1 MRLWSWC
8 ENIWK
13 QRVLIYGEKESE
25 GEKQSIL
32 SWEILKSVD
41 TIHMTKTNINKDQIK
56 FENLHKSF
64 FSDIKNTSCL
74 ISSDS
79 VVIQADSKS
88 NSDPA
93 SVELSFKEDNYLI
106 YFWDGY
112 SLAEKTTVQSYEN
125 ALVVFKKFAKKLAKN
140 LRRY

>member
-1 MRLWSWC
+1 
-8 ENIWK
+8 
-13 QRVLIYGEKESE
+13 
-25 GEKQSIL
+25 
-32 SWEILKSVD
+32 
-41 TIHMTKTNINKDQIK
+41 MTKTNINKDQIK
-56 FENLHKSF
+56 FENLYKSF

-79 VVIQADSKS
+79 VVIQSDSKS

-93 SVELSFKEDNYLI
+93 SVELSFKDDNYLI
-106 YFWDGY
+106 YLWDGY

>member
-1 MRLWSWC
+1 
-8 ENIWK
+8 
-13 QRVLIYGEKESE
+13 
-25 GEKQSIL
+25 
-32 SWEILKSVD
+32 
-41 TIHMTKTNINKDQIK
+41 MTKTNINKDQIK

-64 FSDIKNTSCL
+64 FSDIKNTSFL

-79 VVIQADSKS
+79 VVIQSDSKS
-88 NSDPA
+88 NTDPA
-93 SVELSFKEDNYLI
+93 SVELIFKDDNYLI

-112 SLAEKTTVQSYEN
+112 SLAEKTTLQSYEN

>member
-1 MRLWSWC
+1 
-8 ENIWK
+8 
-13 QRVLIYGEKESE
+13 
-25 GEKQSIL
+25 
-32 SWEILKSVD
+32 
-41 TIHMTKTNINKDQIK
+41 MTKTNINKDQIK

-79 VVIQADSKS
+79 VVIKSDSKS
-88 NSDPA
+88 NTDPA
-93 SVELSFKEDNYLI
+93 SVELIFKDDNYLI

-112 SLAEKTTVQSYEN
+112 SLAEKTTLQSYEN

>member
-1 MRLWSWC
+1 
-8 ENIWK
+8 
-13 QRVLIYGEKESE
+13 
-25 GEKQSIL
+25 
-32 SWEILKSVD
+32 
-41 TIHMTKTNINKDQIK
+41 MTKTNINKDQIK

-79 VVIQADSKS
+79 VVIQADSKN

-93 SVELSFKEDNYLI
+93 SVELSFKNDNYLI

-112 SLAEKTTVQSYEN
+112 SLAEKTTVKSYEN

>member
-1 MRLWSWC
+1 
-8 ENIWK
+8 
-13 QRVLIYGEKESE
+13 
-25 GEKQSIL
+25 
-32 SWEILKSVD
+32 
-41 TIHMTKTNINKDQIK
+41 MTKININKDQIK

-74 ISSDS
+74 ISNDS
-79 VVIQADSKS
+79 VVIHADSKN

-93 SVELSFKEDNYLI
+93 SVELSFKDDNYLI

>member
-1 MRLWSWC
+1 
-8 ENIWK
+8 
-13 QRVLIYGEKESE
+13 
-25 GEKQSIL
+25 
-32 SWEILKSVD
+32 
-41 TIHMTKTNINKDQIK
+41 MTKTNINKDQIK

-64 FSDIKNTSCL
+64 FRDIKNTSCL

-79 VVIQADSKS
+79 VIIQSDSKS
-88 NSDPA
+88 NTDPA
-93 SVELSFKEDNYLI
+93 SVELSFKEDSYLI

-112 SLAEKTTVQSYEN
+112 SLAEKTTIQSYEN

>member
-1 MRLWSWC
+1 
-8 ENIWK
+8 
-13 QRVLIYGEKESE
+13 
-25 GEKQSIL
+25 
-32 SWEILKSVD
+32 
-41 TIHMTKTNINKDQIK
+41 MTKTNINKDQIK
-56 FENLHKSF
+56 FENLYKSF
-64 FSDIKNTSCL
+64 FSDIKNTSFL

-79 VVIQADSKS
+79 VVIQSDTKS

-93 SVELSFKEDNYLI
+93 SVELIFKDDNYLI

>member
-1 MRLWSWC
+1 
-8 ENIWK
+8 
-13 QRVLIYGEKESE
+13 
-25 GEKQSIL
+25 
-32 SWEILKSVD
+32 
-41 TIHMTKTNINKDQIK
+41 MTKTNINKDQIK
-56 FENLHKSF
+56 LEKLHKSD
-64 FSDIKNTSCL
+64 FSDIQNASCL

-79 VVIQADSKS
+79 VVIQSDSKS

-93 SVELSFKEDNYLI
+93 SVELSFKDDNYLI

-112 SLAEKTTVQSYEN
+112 SLAEKTTLKSYEN

>member
-1 MRLWSWC
+1 
-8 ENIWK
+8 
-13 QRVLIYGEKESE
+13 
-25 GEKQSIL
+25 
-32 SWEILKSVD
+32 
-41 TIHMTKTNINKDQIK
+41 MTKTNINKDQIK

-79 VVIQADSKS
+79 VVIQSDSKS
-88 NSDPA
+88 NTDPA
-93 SVELSFKEDNYLI
+93 SVELIFKDDNYLI

-112 SLAEKTTVQSYEN
+112 SLAEKTNVQSYEN

>member
-1 MRLWSWC
+1 
-8 ENIWK
+8 
-13 QRVLIYGEKESE
+13 
-25 GEKQSIL
+25 
-32 SWEILKSVD
+32 
-41 TIHMTKTNINKDQIK
+41 MTKTNINKDQIK

-74 ISSDS
+74 ISNDS
-79 VVIQADSKS
+79 VVIQADSKN

-93 SVELSFKEDNYLI
+93 SVELSFKDDNYLI

-112 SLAEKTTVQSYEN
+112 SLAEKTTVKSYEN

>member
-1 MRLWSWC
+1 
-8 ENIWK
+8 
-13 QRVLIYGEKESE
+13 
-25 GEKQSIL
+25 
-32 SWEILKSVD
+32 
-41 TIHMTKTNINKDQIK
+41 MTKININKDQIK
-56 FENLHKSF
+56 FENLHKSL

-79 VVIQADSKS
+79 VVTQADSKS

-93 SVELSFKEDNYLI
+93 SVELSFKDDNYLI

-112 SLAEKTTVQSYEN
+112 SLAEKTTVKSYEN

>member
-1 MRLWSWC
+1 
-8 ENIWK
+8 
-13 QRVLIYGEKESE
+13 
-25 GEKQSIL
+25 
-32 SWEILKSVD
+32 
-41 TIHMTKTNINKDQIK
+41 MTKTNINKDQIK

-79 VVIQADSKS
+79 VVIQSDSKS
-88 NSDPA
+88 NTDPA
-93 SVELSFKEDNYLI
+93 SVELIFKDDNYLI

-112 SLAEKTTVQSYEN
+112 SLAEKTTSQSYEN

>member
-1 MRLWSWC
+1 
-8 ENIWK
+8 
-13 QRVLIYGEKESE
+13 
-25 GEKQSIL
+25 
-32 SWEILKSVD
+32 
-41 TIHMTKTNINKDQIK
+41 MTKTNINKDQIK

-93 SVELSFKEDNYLI
+93 SVELSFKDDNYLI

-112 SLAEKTTVQSYEN
+112 SLAEKTTLQSYES

>member
-1 MRLWSWC
+1 
-8 ENIWK
+8 
-13 QRVLIYGEKESE
+13 
-25 GEKQSIL
+25 
-32 SWEILKSVD
+32 
-41 TIHMTKTNINKDQIK
+41 MTKININKDQIK
-56 FENLHKSF
+56 FENLYKSF
-64 FSDIKNTSCL
+64 FSDIKNTSFL

-79 VVIQADSKS
+79 VVIQSDSKS

-93 SVELSFKEDNYLI
+93 SVELSFKDDNYLI

>member
-1 MRLWSWC
+1 
-8 ENIWK
+8 
-13 QRVLIYGEKESE
+13 
-25 GEKQSIL
+25 
-32 SWEILKSVD
+32 
-41 TIHMTKTNINKDQIK
+41 MTKTNINKDQIK

-74 ISSDS
+74 ISNDS

-88 NSDPA
+88 NPDPA
-93 SVELSFKEDNYLI
+93 SVELSFKDDNYLI

-125 ALVVFKKFAKKLAKN
+125 ALVVLKKFAKKLAKN

>member
-1 MRLWSWC
+1 
-8 ENIWK
+8 
-13 QRVLIYGEKESE
+13 
-25 GEKQSIL
+25 
-32 SWEILKSVD
+32 
-41 TIHMTKTNINKDQIK
+41 MTKTNINKDQIK
-56 FENLHKSF
+56 FENLYKSF
-64 FSDIKNTSCL
+64 FSDIKNTSFL

-79 VVIQADSKS
+79 VVIQSDSKS

-93 SVELSFKEDNYLI
+93 SVELSFKDDNYLI

-112 SLAEKTTVQSYEN
+112 SLAEKTTLHSYEN

>member
-1 MRLWSWC
+1 
-8 ENIWK
+8 
-13 QRVLIYGEKESE
+13 
-25 GEKQSIL
+25 
-32 SWEILKSVD
+32 
-41 TIHMTKTNINKDQIK
+41 MTKTNINKDQIK

-74 ISSDS
+74 ISNDS
-79 VVIQADSKS
+79 VVIQADSKN

-93 SVELSFKEDNYLI
+93 SVELSFKDDNYLI

-112 SLAEKTTVQSYEN
+112 SLAEKTNVQSYEN

>member
-1 MRLWSWC
+1 
-8 ENIWK
+8 
-13 QRVLIYGEKESE
+13 
-25 GEKQSIL
+25 
-32 SWEILKSVD
+32 
-41 TIHMTKTNINKDQIK
+41 MTKTNINKDQIK

-79 VVIQADSKS
+79 VIIQSDSKS
-88 NSDPA
+88 NTDPA
-93 SVELSFKEDNYLI
+93 SVELIFKDDNYLI

-112 SLAEKTTVQSYEN
+112 SLAEKTTLQSYEN

>member
-1 MRLWSWC
+1 
-8 ENIWK
+8 
-13 QRVLIYGEKESE
+13 
-25 GEKQSIL
+25 
-32 SWEILKSVD
+32 
-41 TIHMTKTNINKDQIK
+41 MTKININKDQIK

-74 ISSDS
+74 ISNDS
-79 VVIQADSKS
+79 VVIHADSKN

-93 SVELSFKEDNYLI
+93 SVELSFKDDNYLI

-112 SLAEKTTVQSYEN
+112 SLAEKTTVKSYEN

>member
-1 MRLWSWC
+1 
-8 ENIWK
+8 
-13 QRVLIYGEKESE
+13 
-25 GEKQSIL
+25 
-32 SWEILKSVD
+32 
-41 TIHMTKTNINKDQIK
+41 MTKTNINKDQIK
-56 FENLHKSF
+56 FENLYKSF
-64 FSDIKNTSCL
+64 FSDIKNTSFL

-79 VVIQADSKS
+79 VVIQSDSKS
-88 NSDPA
+88 NPDPA
-93 SVELSFKEDNYLI
+93 SVELSFKDDNYLI

>member
-1 MRLWSWC
+1 
-8 ENIWK
+8 
-13 QRVLIYGEKESE
+13 
-25 GEKQSIL
+25 
-32 SWEILKSVD
+32 
-41 TIHMTKTNINKDQIK
+41 MTKTNINKDQIK

-74 ISSDS
+74 ISNDS

-88 NSDPA
+88 NPDPA
-93 SVELSFKEDNYLI
+93 SVELSFIDDNYLI

>member
-1 MRLWSWC
+1 
-8 ENIWK
+8 
-13 QRVLIYGEKESE
+13 
-25 GEKQSIL
+25 
-32 SWEILKSVD
+32 
-41 TIHMTKTNINKDQIK
+41 MTKTNINKDQIK

-79 VVIQADSKS
+79 VVIHADSKN

-93 SVELSFKEDNYLI
+93 SVELSFKDGNYLI

-112 SLAEKTTVQSYEN
+112 SLAEKTTVKSYEN
-125 ALVVFKKFAKKLAKN
+125 ALGVFKKFAKKLAKN

>member
-1 MRLWSWC
+1 
-8 ENIWK
+8 
-13 QRVLIYGEKESE
+13 
-25 GEKQSIL
+25 
-32 SWEILKSVD
+32 
-41 TIHMTKTNINKDQIK
+41 MTKKNINKDQIK

-79 VVIQADSKS
+79 VVIKSDSKS
-88 NSDPA
+88 NTDPA
-93 SVELSFKEDNYLI
+93 SVELIFKDDNYLI

-112 SLAEKTTVQSYEN
+112 SLAEKTTVKSYEN

>member
-1 MRLWSWC
+1 
-8 ENIWK
+8 
-13 QRVLIYGEKESE
+13 
-25 GEKQSIL
+25 
-32 SWEILKSVD
+32 
-41 TIHMTKTNINKDQIK
+41 MTKTNINKDQIK

-79 VVIQADSKS
+79 VVIQADSKN

-93 SVELSFKEDNYLI
+93 SVELSFKDDNYLI

-112 SLAEKTTVQSYEN
+112 SLAEKTTVKSYEN

>member
-1 MRLWSWC
+1 
-8 ENIWK
+8 
-13 QRVLIYGEKESE
+13 
-25 GEKQSIL
+25 
-32 SWEILKSVD
+32 
-41 TIHMTKTNINKDQIK
+41 MTKTNINKDQIK

-79 VVIQADSKS
+79 VVIQADSKN

-93 SVELSFKEDNYLI
+93 SVELSFKDDNYLI

-112 SLAEKTTVQSYEN
+112 SLAEKTTVKSYEN

-140 LRRY
+140 LRRF

>member
-1 MRLWSWC
+1 
-8 ENIWK
+8 
-13 QRVLIYGEKESE
+13 
-25 GEKQSIL
+25 
-32 SWEILKSVD
+32 
-41 TIHMTKTNINKDQIK
+41 MTKTNINKEQIK

-79 VVIQADSKS
+79 VVIKSDSKS
-88 NSDPA
+88 NTDPA
-93 SVELSFKEDNYLI
+93 SVELIFKDDNYLI

-112 SLAEKTTVQSYEN
+112 SLAEKTTLQSYEN

>member
-1 MRLWSWC
+1 
-8 ENIWK
+8 
-13 QRVLIYGEKESE
+13 
-25 GEKQSIL
+25 
-32 SWEILKSVD
+32 
-41 TIHMTKTNINKDQIK
+41 MTKTNINKDQIK

-93 SVELSFKEDNYLI
+93 SVELSFKDDNYLI

-125 ALVVFKKFAKKLAKN
+125 ALVVFKKFA
-140 LRRY
+140 

>member
-1 MRLWSWC
+1 
-8 ENIWK
+8 
-13 QRVLIYGEKESE
+13 
-25 GEKQSIL
+25 
-32 SWEILKSVD
+32 
-41 TIHMTKTNINKDQIK
+41 MTKININKDQVK

-79 VVIQADSKS
+79 VVIHADSKN

>member
-1 MRLWSWC
+1 
-8 ENIWK
+8 
-13 QRVLIYGEKESE
+13 
-25 GEKQSIL
+25 
-32 SWEILKSVD
+32 
-41 TIHMTKTNINKDQIK
+41 MTKTNINKDQIK

-64 FSDIKNTSCL
+64 FSDIKSTSFL

-79 VVIQADSKS
+79 VVIQSDSKS

-93 SVELSFKEDNYLI
+93 SVELSFKDDNYLI

>member
-1 MRLWSWC
+1 
-8 ENIWK
+8 
-13 QRVLIYGEKESE
+13 
-25 GEKQSIL
+25 
-32 SWEILKSVD
+32 
-41 TIHMTKTNINKDQIK
+41 MTKTNINKDQIK

-93 SVELSFKEDNYLI
+93 AVELSFRDDNYLI

-112 SLAEKTTVQSYEN
+112 SLAEKTTVKSYEN
-125 ALVVFKKFAKKLAKN
+125 ALVEFKKFAKKLAKN

>member
-1 MRLWSWC
+1 
-8 ENIWK
+8 
-13 QRVLIYGEKESE
+13 
-25 GEKQSIL
+25 
-32 SWEILKSVD
+32 
-41 TIHMTKTNINKDQIK
+41 MTKININKDQIK

-64 FSDIKNTSCL
+64 FNDIKNTSCL

-79 VVIQADSKS
+79 VVIQSDSKS

-93 SVELSFKEDNYLI
+93 SVELSFKDDNYLI

>member
-1 MRLWSWC
+1 
-8 ENIWK
+8 
-13 QRVLIYGEKESE
+13 
-25 GEKQSIL
+25 
-32 SWEILKSVD
+32 
-41 TIHMTKTNINKDQIK
+41 MTKTNINKDQIK

-74 ISSDS
+74 ISIDS

-93 SVELSFKEDNYLI
+93 SVELSFKDDNYLI

-112 SLAEKTTVQSYEN
+112 SLAEKTTVKSYEN

-140 LRRY
+140 LRKY

>member
-1 MRLWSWC
+1 
-8 ENIWK
+8 
-13 QRVLIYGEKESE
+13 
-25 GEKQSIL
+25 
-32 SWEILKSVD
+32 
-41 TIHMTKTNINKDQIK
+41 MTKTNINKDQIK

-112 SLAEKTTVQSYEN
+112 SLAEKTTVKSYEN

-140 LRRY
+140 LRKY

>member
-1 MRLWSWC
+1 
-8 ENIWK
+8 
-13 QRVLIYGEKESE
+13 
-25 GEKQSIL
+25 
-32 SWEILKSVD
+32 
-41 TIHMTKTNINKDQIK
+41 MTKTNINKDQIK

-79 VVIQADSKS
+79 VVIQADSKN

-93 SVELSFKEDNYLI
+93 SVELSFKDDNYLI

-112 SLAEKTTVQSYEN
+112 SLAEKTTLQNYEN